1 MNRRQ
6 LLRTTGIALAA
17 GLAGCGG
24 SGDTETTGGDS
35 PPSTAPETPGGTSEP
50 TETPTATADQS
61 TPTPDQSTPTPDQST
76 PTPDQSTPTPD
87 QNTPT
92 PDQSTPTP
100 DQSTPTPDQS
110 TPTPEPSTPTPEPS
124 TPTPEPVQTV
134 QLVIDNVGIEAWT
147 VVRDESGSVAPTDT
161 ENPTMTF
168 EVGTRY
174 VVGNRGWDFHP
185 FALRGA
191 NDESLLS
198 QQASGSFESDPAVNW
213 RDDGDELAFTMTAD
227 LASALD
233 YYICTVHNAMRGD
246 AGAN

>member
-35 PPSTAPETPGGTSEP
+35 PPGTAPETPGMTSEP
-50 TETPTATADQS
+50 TETPTATPDQG
-61 TPTPDQSTPTPDQST
+61 TPTPDQSTPTPDQDT
-76 PTPDQSTPTPD
+76 PTPDQNTPTPD

-100 DQSTPTPDQS
+100 DQSTPTP
-110 TPTPEPSTPTPEPS
+110 EPAP
-124 TPTPEPVQTV
+124 TV

-168 EVGTRY
+168 EIGTRY

-191 NDESLLS
+191 DDESLLS
-198 QQASGSFESDPAVNW
+198 QQASGSFESDSAVNW

-246 AGAN
+246 AETN